1 MRTITLE
8 EHFVSRRFIETI
20 GVDLG
25 GQQGL
30 DLSGS
35 EVTDLAD
42 VRLRQMDESGIDV
55 QVISHVVPTFAPIP
69 ETQDH
74 EIASA
79 ANDQAAAAVARHPD
93 RFAAFAALPMSNPHT
108 AAIELRRAV
117 TKLAFVGA
125 LINGRANGTFLDDPA
140 YRPLLETAVELQ
152 VPLYLHPGLPTAS
165 LRAEHYSGFGPSVS
179 YALGT
184 AAWGWHAETGLHALR
199 LIAAGVFDQ
208 LPDLQIIL
216 GHMGEMIPFM
226 LCRADEWLTPAA
238 EAENNLQ
245 LSVADTFRRNFWI
258 TTSGMFSSPQF
269 LLLHQVL
276 GPDRLLFSIDYPFSP
291 NSQGRAFLDA
301 LEISPSDKEKLSHG
315 NAERLLNLPPVTPSA
330 SAPAVAPHRH

>member
-8 EHFVSRRFIETI
+8 EHFGSRRFLDVAGI
-20 GVDLG
+20 DLR

-42 VRLRQMDESGIDV
+42 LRLRHMDESGIDL
-55 QVISHVVPTFAPIP
+55 QIISHVLPTFTPIP
-69 ETQDH
+69 PSQYRD
-74 EIASA
+74 IATA
-79 ANDQAAAAVARHPD
+79 ANDQAAAAVAAHPD
-93 RFAAFAALPMSNPHT
+93 RFAAFAALPMSDPE
-108 AAIELRRAV
+108 AAVAELRRAV
-117 TKLAFVGA
+117 TQLGFVGA
-125 LINGRANGTFLDDPA
+125 LINGRANGTFLDAPG
-140 YRPLLETAVELQ
+140 YRPLLQTAVDLN
-152 VPLYLHPGLPTAS
+152 VPLYLHPGLPTPT
-165 LRAEHYSGFGPSVS
+165 LREEHYSGFGPSVS
-179 YALGT
+179 YALAT

-199 LIAAGVFDQ
+199 LIAAGIFDQ

-226 LCRADEWLTPAA
+226 LNRADEWLTPAA
-238 EAENNLQ
+238 RTENNLQ
-245 LSVADTFRRNFWI
+245 LSVAETFRRNFWI

-291 NSQGRAFLDA
+291 NTQGRAFLDA
-301 LEISPSDKEKLSHG
+301 LEINPTDKEKLSHR
-315 NAERLLNLPPVTPSA
+315 NAECLLRLRSIASA
-330 SAPAVAPHRH
+330 SPASRADH